1 MSLRQVLAIFAFF
14 GVAIFGNPIN
24 LTTHNNDTS
33 HEDFFLDTD
42 DWLADTTTDNT
53 VDTIGLPA
61 NNMTTTTDHITLILD
76 ELEQKLSAATEPSST
91 DTKQVDL
98 TKRIQFIDSRLRHIE
113 KIVSYQR
120 RLSPDEVKKMV
131 IHDADFDNF
140 PSFPAF
146 GNETK
151 TEK

>member
-1 MSLRQVLAIFAFF
+1 MSIHQVLAIFAFF

-24 LTTHNNDTS
+24 NDTS
-33 HEDFFLDTD
+33 YEDFFLDTD

-61 NNMTTTTDHITLILD
+61 NNTMTTDNVTLILD
-76 ELEQKLSAATEPSST
+76 ELEQKLSAATEPSRT
-91 DTKQVDL
+91 HTKQVDL

-113 KIVSYQR
+113 KIVSYQQ